1 VDSGLSSRMPL
12 AALDLWEAESSSI
25 PWRLEGGGEVV
36 PARQIGAGRRSLL
49 ALSWRRGRG
58 GRDWARCLAT
68 LPANPRYRRHAPR
81 PTRRRERGVRR
92 GSWSQESLISSLPGP
107 TVGGLSSGCLFCS
120 AETKLIGSDAP
131 HNQRPA
137 SQRLPRPR
145 PDCQSTARHPQPQSP
160 SNVFACT
167 GISELQSS
175 RSTPGRHQ
183 MEP

>member
-1 VDSGLSSRMPL
+1 V
-12 AALDLWEAESSSI
+12 I
-25 PWRLEGGGEVV
+25 
-36 PARQIGAGRRSLL
+36 GRRAWPRCQQIHAIADMLHGRRDGESEAFAEDLGPKSLL
-49 ALSWRRGRG
+49 YLHFQV
-58 GRDWARCLAT
+58 LQ
-68 LPANPRYRRHAPR
+68 
-81 PTRRRERGVRR
+81 
-92 GSWSQESLISSLPGP
+92 QE
-107 TVGGLSSGCLFCS
+107 GLSSGCLLCS

-175 RSTPGRHQ
+175 RSTPGHHQ